1 MAELAALRYLEV
13 AMATATLMTVE
24 EFAALPEDGQMH
36 ELVEGELLTMP
47 PPQFLHT
54 DIVALIQESLILF
67 LRKTGAGRVF
77 SEAGFLL
84 SESPPTVRQPDL
96 SVLTAERLAARPSA
110 GYYRGA
116 PDVAIEVLS
125 PSDSADDLHLKI
137 RQYLAAGA
145 RAVIVV
151 SPRAREV
158 WVYRADGSSQ
168 SFHGGQSVELP
179 DVLPGWSAPLS
190 DIFEPLDRAGG

>member
-1 MAELAALRYLEV
+1 
-13 AMATATLMTVE
+13 MTVE

-47 PPQFLHT
+47 PPHFLHA
-54 DIVALIQESLILF
+54 DIVALIHRSLLLF
-67 LRKTGAGRVF
+67 LETAGIGRVF
-77 SEAGFLL
+77 AEAGFLL

-96 SVLTAERLAARPSA
+96 SVLTAERLAARPSE

-145 RAVIVV
+145 NAVIVV

-158 WVYRADGSSQ
+158 WIHRAQGSPE
-168 SFHGGQSVELP
+168 SFGAGQTVELP
-179 DVLPGWSAPLS
+179 DLLPGWSLPLA
-190 DIFEPLDRAGG
+190 DLFAPLDRR